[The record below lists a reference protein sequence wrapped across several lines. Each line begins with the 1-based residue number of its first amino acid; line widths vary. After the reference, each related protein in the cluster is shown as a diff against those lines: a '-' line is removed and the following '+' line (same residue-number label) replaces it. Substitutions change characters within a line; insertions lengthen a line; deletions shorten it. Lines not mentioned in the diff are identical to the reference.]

1 MRMRSLLRDV
11 ALLCVAVLI
20 GWWARGANTAVM
32 AKAAGSGGSSA
43 SGGDGGMGFQL
54 MGTGPDAALAV
65 YNQGS
70 RTLYV
75 YTRVGAGNSSVAC
88 SYGLTIANPGAAIR
102 RENCPAGELVH

>member
-32 AKAAGSGGSSA
+32 AQHSSSSSSA
-43 SGGDGGMGFQL
+43 RGDSELAFQL

-65 YNQGS
+65 FNPGN

-75 YTRVGAGNSSVAC
+75 YTRVGAGNSSVPC
-88 SYGLTIANPGAAIR
+88 SYGLWIANPGAAIR
-102 RENCPAGELVH
+102 RENCPVGELIPGR